1 VQWGATPLEDNVP
14 SDSYYYQLS
23 VYTGVRKGSGTKSK
37 PSLILSGDYA
47 DTGVRRLFD
56 GKRKV
61 HALPLYR
68 KFVYFSSGHWN
79 LSKLTASQ
87 SVLWPDSQQWGR

>member
-1 VQWGATPLEDNVP
+1 MSTMACCMQWGASPLEDNVP
-14 SDSYYYQLS
+14 TDTYHYQLA

-37 PSLILSGDYA
+37 PSLILSGDFA

-61 HALPLYR
+61 
-68 KFVYFSSGHWN
+68 
-79 LSKLTASQ
+79 
-87 SVLWPDSQQWGR
+87 

>member
-1 VQWGATPLEDNVP
+1 MQWGATPLEDNVP

-23 VYTGVRKGSGTKSK
+23 VYTGVRKGAGTRSK

-61 HALPLYR
+61 QTLH
-68 KFVYFSSGHWN
+68 FD
-79 LSKLTASQ
+79 
-87 SVLWPDSQQWGR
+87 SV